1 MNTEAFRNAPEPLTV
16 VCRYDINA
24 RQFVIY
30 GVYGSEVSEETLR
43 QQYAKIPQVKFLR
56 QFKNMHQ
63 PHVAF
68 TLKEQTKVT
77 LNL

>member
-1 MNTEAFRNAPEPLTV
+1 MNTAAFQSAPEPLTV
-16 VCRYDINA
+16 VCRYDAEA
-24 RQFVIY
+24 RQFIVY
-30 GVYGSEVSEETLR
+30 GVYGAEVSEETLR
-43 QQYAKIPQVKFLR
+43 QQYAKIPHVRFVR

-77 LNL
+77 A

>member
-1 MNTEAFRNAPEPLTV
+1 MNTAAFQNAPEPLTV
-16 VCRYDINA
+16 VCRYDFGA
-24 RQFVIY
+24 RQFIVY

-43 QQYAKIPQVKFLR
+43 QRYAEMPHVRFVR

-68 TLKEQTKVT
+68 TLKEPTKVT
-77 LNL
+77 A